1 MLLSLRK
8 AFFVILERGSWLWDQ
23 NTRLGVNPGDEK
35 RELVRDE
42 SGLSCSV
49 ETVYPQETL
58 HPPINDV
65 LALYPHRLVCRIKQ

>member
-8 AFFVILERGSWLWDQ
+8 AFFETLERGSWLWDQ

-42 SGLSCSV
+42 SGCHVWLR
-49 ETVYPQETL
+49 PHQETFL
-58 HPPINDV
+58 SKPLLFIV
-65 LALYPHRLVCRIKQ
+65 LLSHFLRPKTDW